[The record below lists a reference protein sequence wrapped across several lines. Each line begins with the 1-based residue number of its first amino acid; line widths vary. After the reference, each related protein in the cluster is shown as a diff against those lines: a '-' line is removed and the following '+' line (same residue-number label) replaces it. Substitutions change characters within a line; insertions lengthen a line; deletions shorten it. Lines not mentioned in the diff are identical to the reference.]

1 MPIPKTEQHGEG
13 SSEKCVSRYIF
24 KDYFLYYVCIL
35 FASMCVCV
43 LGVNL
48 VLMEARRG
56 IRF

>member
-56 IRF
+56 Y